1 MARSDGATGGQGGS
15 PEAPRSQERG
25 PGQPQA
31 SQGMSI
37 RIGSLD
43 GSAVNFGSHGSA
55 TTTNVTQTVAEPV
68 QQRELLEAV
77 RALREDLARF
87 TATED
92 MEVLD
97 AELVATEEEITAS
110 GAADRNRLQRLRDSL
125 TSAGEVVAAL
135 GSGLAVGELVASLLG
150 S

>member
-1 MARSDGATGGQGGS
+1 MAGTDGGTGQRGG
-15 PEAPRSQERG
+15 E
-25 PGQPQA
+25 PGASREPGAQQPGTP
-31 SQGMSI
+31 QGMNI

-55 TTTNVTQTVAEPV
+55 TTTHVTHAAVEPV

-77 RALREDLARF
+77 RALRGDLARF
-87 TATED
+87 AATED
-92 MEVLD
+92 REILD

-110 GAADRNRLQRLRDSL
+110 GAADRTRLQRLRDSL
-125 TSAGEVVAAL
+125 ASAGDVVGAL